1 VDRSALSIKGETGY
15 EAPATSL
22 SALILPSQ
30 RVPRFAV
37 QERHQ
42 VNESAKTVKSI
53 LTKAGFKKNK
63 QGYYALKGKVV
74 KFSMED
80 PIAYSDYYATFN
92 SCLGT
97 KVRRH
102 RRDG

>member
-1 VDRSALSIKGETGY
+1 VRSSC
-15 EAPATSL
+15 PAR
-22 SALILPSQ
+22 

-42 VNESAKTVKSI
+42 VNESAQDRKVDSDE
-53 LTKAGFKKNK
+53 GRFKKNK

-80 PIAYSDYYATFN
+80 PIAYSDYYADIH
-92 SCLGT
+92 SCP
-97 KVRRH
+97 RN
-102 RRDG
+102 